1 MPTEKSLA
9 SKEAVIAAAASEAVA
24 LAREAA
30 KSAKDAAMMVSHR
43 NLIGSYIKPKGQIYK
58 ADSSLPERPQL
69 AQIRQTVEV
78 VEVGES
84 EVAQSECG
92 SDNEEPTA
100 EDAELMQAELLKSV
114 AVRSRR
120 QLQRKA
126 RRARAAKKT
135 AAAVVSV
142 KSGPTRQ
149 KKRGLQEINQSD
161 PLWYLRQTDSSSGL
175 LTAAEEQELSQGIQV
190 CFSI

>member
-30 KSAKDAAMMVSHR
+30 KSAKDAAMMVSHQ
-43 NLIGSYIKPKGQIYK
+43 NLIASCIKSKGHTDK
-58 ADSSLPERPQL
+58 ADSSLSERPQM
-69 AQIRQTVEV
+69 AQLRQTVEV
-78 VEVGES
+78 VVVGES
-84 EVAQSECG
+84 EVAKLECG
-92 SDNEEPTA
+92 SDVEEPTV
-100 EDAELMQAELLKSV
+100 EDELLQAELLKSV

-135 AAAVVSV
+135 AATIVSV
-142 KSGPTRQ
+142 KSGSTRQ
-149 KKRGLQEINQSD
+149 KKRVLKELDQSD
-161 PLWYLRQTDSSSGL
+161 PLWYLRQTDSSSRL
-175 LTAAEEQELSQGIQV
+175 LTATEEQELSQGIQV
-190 CFSI
+190 